1 MDELKKLFEQKQKKE
16 NNNSS
21 SKNKKKETKEDKKKQ
36 EKQEKQ
42 EKPEKF
48 KKEINKQDFSQRSLT
63 LTGSKLEAVR
73 NSLVKNP
80 NKNDKNVKASNNNA
94 NKEPPMNELDKIKSN
109 LVRKSVNLTG
119 NIDIKMDN
127 NGGMKITIQ
136 NFNKAVNDNKDNKK
150 EANKAKNIISN
161 INKDNN
167 KNGNNK
173 DEKNEFKNV
182 KDNINNINN
191 KNGSNKDEKN
201 EIKSVKTNVTNINN
215 KNGSN
220 KDEKNETKNVNS
232 NVTNINNKEN
242 INNMPKSRTESVI
255 DPGTINSVLKDNGKM
270 DEIKSLIKTNNKT
283 INENE
288 KRVYEKTF
296 DRFVSLQTLLKK
308 ESSLKE
314 LCK

>member
-1 MDELKKLFEQKQKKE
+1 MNKEGMNELKKLFEQKKKKE

-42 EKPEKF
+42 EKL
-48 KKEINKQDFSQRSLT
+48 KKENNKQDFSQRSHT
-63 LTGSKLEAVR
+63 LTGSELEAVR

-80 NKNDKNVKASNNNA
+80 NKNDKNVKASN
-94 NKEPPMNELDKIKSN
+94 KEPPMNELDKIKSN
-109 LVRKSVNLTG
+109 LARKSVILTS

-127 NGGMKITIQ
+127 NGGVKNAIQ

-150 EANKAKNIISN
+150 ETNKAKNIISN

-173 DEKNEFKNV
+173 DEKNETKSV
-182 KDNINNINN
+182 KANIANINN

-201 EIKSVKTNVTNINN
+201 EAKNVQTNVTNINN
-215 KNGSN
+215 IENKN
-220 KDEKNETKNVNS
+220 
-232 NVTNINNKEN
+232 NI
-242 INNMPKSRTESVI
+242 PKCRTETVI
-255 DPGTINSVLKDNGKM
+255 DPGTIKSVLKDNGKM
-270 DEIKSLIKTNNKT
+270 DDIKSLIKTNNKT

-288 KRVYEKTF
+288 KKVYEKTF

>member
-1 MDELKKLFEQKQKKE
+1 MNKEGMNELKKLFEQKKKKE

-42 EKPEKF
+42 EKL
-48 KKEINKQDFSQRSLT
+48 KKENNKQDFSQRSHT
-63 LTGSKLEAVR
+63 LTGSELEAVR

-80 NKNDKNVKASNNNA
+80 NKNDKNVKASN
-94 NKEPPMNELDKIKSN
+94 KEPPMNELDKIKSN
-109 LVRKSVNLTG
+109 LARKSVILTS

-127 NGGMKITIQ
+127 NGGVKNAIQ

-150 EANKAKNIISN
+150 ETNKAKNIISN

-167 KNGNNK
+167 KNGSNK
-173 DEKNEFKNV
+173 DEKNETKSV
-182 KDNINNINN
+182 KTNINNIND

-201 EIKSVKTNVTNINN
+201 EDKNVKTNVTNINN
-215 KNGSN
+215 IENKN
-220 KDEKNETKNVNS
+220 
-232 NVTNINNKEN
+232 NI
-242 INNMPKSRTESVI
+242 PKCRTETVI
-255 DPGTINSVLKDNGKM
+255 DPGTIKSVLKDNGKM
-270 DEIKSLIKTNNKT
+270 DDIKSLIKTNNKT

-288 KRVYEKTF
+288 KKVYEKTF

>member
-1 MDELKKLFEQKQKKE
+1 MNKEGMNELKKLFEQKKKKE

-42 EKPEKF
+42 EKL
-48 KKEINKQDFSQRSLT
+48 KKENNKQDFSQRSHT
-63 LTGSKLEAVR
+63 LTGSELEAVR

-80 NKNDKNVKASNNNA
+80 NKNDKNVKASN
-94 NKEPPMNELDKIKSN
+94 KEPPMNELDKIKSN
-109 LVRKSVNLTG
+109 LARKSVILTS

-127 NGGMKITIQ
+127 NGGVKNAIQ

-150 EANKAKNIISN
+150 ETNKAKNIISN

-173 DEKNEFKNV
+173 DEKNET
-182 KDNINNINN
+182 
-191 KNGSNKDEKN
+191 
-201 EIKSVKTNVTNINN
+201 KSVKANIANINN

-220 KDEKNETKNVNS
+220 KDEKNETKSVKTNINNINDKNGSNKDEKNEDKNVKT
-232 NVTNINNKEN
+232 NVTNINNIEN
-242 INNMPKSRTESVI
+242 KNNIPKCRTETVI
-255 DPGTINSVLKDNGKM
+255 DPGTIKSVLKDNGKM
-270 DEIKSLIKTNNKT
+270 DDIKSLIKTNNKT

-288 KRVYEKTF
+288 KKVYEKTF